1 MKAPAAD
8 GRGGE
13 GRLLADAAN
22 GDERAASVL
31 YDLYADALY
40 GYGLRRLQDEELA
53 EELVQRVVEKAWRR
67 ASTYDP
73 ARGPVG
79 AFLFAIA
86 ASTVGDLRRRR
97 ARDARPVAEVAS
109 VPTFVDDEAEQVLLA
124 ATVQAAL
131 DRLTAEHRR
140 VLQLAYGR
148 GLSQR
153 EIAEF
158 LRLPLGTVKSRTYY
172 ALRSLRLAC
181 EELGVRR
188 EQL

>member
-1 MKAPAAD
+1 MKAIPAD

-13 GRLLADAAN
+13 GELLADAAN

-40 GYGLRRLQDEELA
+40 RYGLQRLHDEELA

-67 ASTYDP
+67 AATYDP

-86 ASTVGDLRRRR
+86 TSTANDLRRRR
-97 ARDARPVAEVAS
+97 ARTPQPVGELDA
-109 VPTFVDDEAEQVLLA
+109 VPTRVDDEAEQVLLA

-131 DRLTAEHRR
+131 DRLTPEHRR

-148 GLSQR
+148 SLSQR

-188 EQL
+188 

>member
-1 MKAPAAD
+1 MKAIPA
-8 GRGGE
+8 GGPGSE
-13 GRLLADAAN
+13 GQLLADAAR

-40 GYGLRRLQDEELA
+40 GYGMKRLRDEELA
-53 EELVQRVVEKAWRR
+53 EELVQRVVETAWRR
-67 ASTYDP
+67 AATYDP

-86 ASTVGDLRRRR
+86 ASTVVDLQRRR
-97 ARDARPVAEVAS
+97 ARRPRPVEDVEEARV
-109 VPTFVDDEAEQVLLA
+109 TVDDEAERVLLA
-124 ATVQAAL
+124 AAVQAAL
-131 DRLTAEHRR
+131 DRLTPEHRR
-140 VLQLAYGR
+140 ILQLAYVR

-153 EIAEF
+153 EIAEL

-188 EQL
+188 

>member
-1 MKAPAAD
+1 MRAPAPD
-8 GRGGE
+8 GQGGE
-13 GRLLADAAN
+13 GRLLADAAS

-31 YDLYADALY
+31 YDRYADALY
-40 GYGLRRLQDEELA
+40 GYGLRRLHDEELA

-86 ASTVGDLRRRR
+86 ASTVHDLRRRQ
-97 ARDARPVAEVAS
+97 ARYPQPVEEVPNLATS
-109 VPTFVDDEAEQVLLA
+109 ADDEAEQVLLA

-131 DRLTAEHRR
+131 ERLTAEHRR

-158 LRLPLGTVKSRTYY
+158 LSLPLGTVKSRTYY